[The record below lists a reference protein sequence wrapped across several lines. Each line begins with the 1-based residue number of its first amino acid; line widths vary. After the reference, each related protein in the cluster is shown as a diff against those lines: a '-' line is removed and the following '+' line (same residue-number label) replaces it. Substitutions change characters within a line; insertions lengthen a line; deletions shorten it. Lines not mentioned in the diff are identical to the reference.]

1 MPCRSTPRGAIQTRH
16 MIRSMTGYGRGEAMM
31 NGLRLTA
38 EVRSVNHRFCEIS
51 VRLPRALSNFEA
63 EARKLVTERLSR
75 GKISVAVTWG
85 GEGEH
90 QAEPTATLRLDSKA
104 ADRYLE
110 LLRELKT
117 KYGLTGEVDLKSF
130 AALPNSFIWE
140 DPASNPEHYG
150 SLLRE
155 VVVKATEDILRM
167 KELEGETLRGDL
179 ETRVRSEERRVGKE
193 WRGGWAGK
201 DGKKKRREVGGGD
214 V

>member
-1 MPCRSTPRGAIQTRH
+1 
-16 MIRSMTGYGRGEAMM
+16 M

-110 LLRELKT
+110 LLREL
-117 KYGLTGEVDLKSF
+117 
-130 AALPNSFIWE
+130 
-140 DPASNPEHYG
+140 
-150 SLLRE
+150 
-155 VVVKATEDILRM
+155 
-167 KELEGETLRGDL
+167 
-179 ETRVRSEERRVGKE
+179 
-193 WRGGWAGK
+193 
-201 DGKKKRREVGGGD
+201 
-214 V
+214 

>member
-1 MPCRSTPRGAIQTRH
+1 
-16 MIRSMTGYGRGEAMM
+16 MM

-130 AALPNSFIWE
+130 AALPNIFIWE
-140 DPASNPEHYG
+140 DPASDPEHYG

-167 KELEGETLRGDL
+167 EELEGETLRGDL
-179 ETRVRSEERRVGKE
+179 ETRVESIRQRVARIRPTGCATS
-193 WRGGWAGK
+193 GPSSGSG
-201 DGKKKRREVGGGD
+201 
-214 V
+214 